1 MISNTAQS
9 SFAVSP
15 LYSFIVYLSS
25 VFMNFGMYLA
35 MTISTFA
42 LAFHYGSIAEEED
55 GLSVEEDI
63 QHFDE
68 LAEKDTD
75 IDNFGKL

>member
-1 MISNTAQS
+1 
-9 SFAVSP
+9 
-15 LYSFIVYLSS
+15 
-25 VFMNFGMYLA
+25 MNFGMYLA